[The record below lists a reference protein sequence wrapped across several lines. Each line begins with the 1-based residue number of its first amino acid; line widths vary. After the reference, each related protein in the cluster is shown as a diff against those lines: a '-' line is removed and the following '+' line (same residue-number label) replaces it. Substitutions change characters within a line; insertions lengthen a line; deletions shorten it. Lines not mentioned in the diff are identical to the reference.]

1 MVERC
6 WRAWAC
12 ALVLV
17 GVAEG
22 VASQRDLTL
31 PLLQE
36 EAARF
41 PVFFSIPEPRCVSL
55 ELSICLY
62 IPACDIVRTHTCISE
77 HIHACP
83 IVHTYIYSC
92 SCKSEHDIAAVDKN
106 NNDSTTEKITI
117 SPWPPLTPSPRR
129 AEPSKRQ
136 SFSAWGGK
144 RASWHPALRS
154 GSGLPLSLRDIYL
167 HLFKQARYSNDG

>member
-41 PVFFSIPEPRCVSL
+41 PVFFSIPEPR
-55 ELSICLY
+55 
-62 IPACDIVRTHTCISE
+62 
-77 HIHACP
+77 
-83 IVHTYIYSC
+83 
-92 SCKSEHDIAAVDKN
+92 
-106 NNDSTTEKITI
+106 
-117 SPWPPLTPSPRR
+117 

-167 HLFKQARYSNDG
+167 HLFKQARRGERPQPHSNPVEQTSNKGPSTARAPGNSQEQFTLTTGNNCPKTLALSSVSDTAASHGSSTPYPVFLFRLQ